1 MALDYE
7 LARMFA
13 KMTNDQGSRV
23 SEATVQGTV
32 KEYAGGMYVQLDGSD
47 LLTPVSS
54 TTGMKDGDRVNVMI
68 KDHSATVTGNTT
80 APSATKNDTDII
92 QGQLDDTVDQISE
105 FEIVLAGKVDTEVLN
120 AQIARI
126 DNLTADNVVIKESL
140 SATEANIKDLQA
152 ENVAISGQLDAF
164 EADIDNLHANMLTA
178 EAADL
183 KYATIE
189 NLEATDAK
197 IYNLEGTYA
206 EFEQTVTEKLT
217 ATDASIEN
225 LEATKLSAE
234 EADLKYANIDF
245 ANIGK
250 AAIEEF
256 FSKSGMIGD
265 LVVGE
270 GTITGHLVGVTISG
284 DLIEGNTIKADKL
297 VVLGEDG
304 LYYKLN
310 VNAETVSGQQ
320 TEYNSINGSI
330 ITANTITA
338 EKINVNDL
346 VAFDATIGGF
356 KITDSSIYSGVKE
369 SIDNTTRGIY
379 MDDTGQLV
387 FGDQSNYLKYFH
399 DTTDD
404 TWKLI
409 ISAGSI
415 KLGSSQK
422 DIETVIDETVTDKV
436 SDEVSDVA
444 SDISTEY
451 YKSTSA
457 TSLTGGS
464 WTSTAPTWSEGSYI
478 WTRTKTTKKD
488 GTSTYSDAVCITGNT
503 GDKGDKGDP
512 GDKGDK
518 GDPGDKGD
526 KGDPGDN
533 GTSVTVESTV
543 TEYQTSTNGTTPPTG
558 TWSTT
563 IPSVSAGSYLWTR
576 VTVTYSDDTVTTSYS
591 VARQGEDGAPGDDGI
606 DGVGI
611 DSTVVTY
618 QASSSQTET
627 PTGEWL
633 STIPELSANTPYL
646 WTRTVIT
653 YTDETSTTSYSVSS
667 TINGIDVVDT
677 VSGEGYVSIGE
688 NGGKKPYE
696 IVIYGKT
703 RQNLW
708 TNPATRT
715 WHGVTLTNNADGT
728 ITLDG
733 TCTANVWITTGNVY
747 NLKANT
753 TYTLSLDKAVQN
765 SGDARE
771 GFYVE
776 EYDADGAYLASY
788 AIQPGN
794 TSITFTMK
802 SNASKAYC
810 AFLAY
815 TGAVLSGTYRV
826 MLNEGT
832 EAEPW
837 CPPGLNSIESLDYI
851 SAGKNLLQPVD
862 GMDGYDLSGV
872 QVTRDNNMFSF
883 HGTAT
888 KSGGRTI
895 YFSKALLSP
904 GKYTFG
910 KFDAAPNVDVY
921 LSEVSTGTN
930 LCYTNG
936 QTVLEL
942 TEAKEVGLGFNL
954 VQGETSDYDGIRIQL
969 ERGESRTDYEPANV
983 TQATTI
989 PLQGYTLGSCPDGT
1003 RDELHIY
1010 RDGSRKLIK
1019 RTWRQTLTGT
1029 SASWIKYT
1037 PNTKWT
1043 TLSRSAMEK
1052 YVHKDCTDIGLASK
1066 ASFGDVLP
1074 PSPGCWGNS
1083 TRGYAF
1089 TQSDYPINAKFIYIN
1104 TPENDLELAKTWL
1117 TNNPLTVVYKLKDE
1131 IEINLD
1137 PIDLPEFNA
1146 ESAIAIFDSGIPGL
1160 IPDVDV
1166 TYWTKLGATVADAD
1180 SAASNAEDKID
1191 NLDVGATNLALYTD
1205 RPKTYIQDGVNNWF
1219 DNKDTTDTYR
1229 FGPRTSDLGLS
1240 LLKKSGEFTVSF
1252 DWAAVNVPKAF
1263 EFYVALENGNEA
1275 YQVFGSTY
1283 TMPKQAAVSGHF
1295 VTTSVPSAEQME
1307 WGRGFLFGGIGSGTN
1322 YPDFEITISNF
1333 KFEKG
1338 NKETTWSQ
1346 APEELASGEY
1356 VDDIEESLSSD
1367 IAGLEETISE
1377 AFINIDSINAKME
1390 FLVTDENGNSMMT
1403 QTSDGWTFNMSSIQ
1417 NTVDKAIEDIDTI
1430 HGDISSANKII
1441 NDTKNLVDDISQK
1454 TSYINLGQDESGSP
1468 CILLG
1473 DTASPFKLRI
1483 TNTSIDFM
1491 EGSDKIAYVTN
1502 RQLYIQSSVVTDE
1515 MSVGSLD
1522 QNTGKFE
1529 GFVWKKRA
1537 NGNMG
1542 LRWEG

>member
-250 AAIEEF
+250 AAIENF

-270 GTITGHLVGVTISG
+270 GTITGTLVGVTIKG
-284 DLIEGNTIKADKL
+284 DLIEGGTVVADKL
-297 VVLGEDG
+297 VIKGEDG

-310 VNAETVSGQQ
+310 TDGETVESSQ
-320 TEYNSINGSI
+320 TDYNSLNGSV
-330 ITANTITA
+330 ITAKSITA
-338 EKINVNDL
+338 TKISVDDL

-356 KITDSSIYSGVKE
+356 KITESSIYSGVKE
-369 SIDNTTRGIY
+369 SIDNTTRGIF
-379 MDDTGQLV
+379 MDDTGQMAL
-387 FGDQSNYLKYFH
+387 GDQSNYLKYFK
-399 DTTDD
+399 DTDGV
-404 TWKLI
+404 WKLI

-415 KLGSSQK
+415 KLGGSSK
-422 DIETVIDETVTDKV
+422 DIETAFDEINQKIENV
-436 SDEVSDVA
+436 
-444 SDISTEY
+444 
-451 YKSTSA
+451 
-457 TSLTGGS
+457 
-464 WTSTAPTWSEGSYI
+464 EGMSPI
-478 WTRTKTTKKD
+478 
-488 GTSTYSDAVCITGNT
+488 
-503 GDKGDKGDP
+503 
-512 GDKGDK
+512 
-518 GDPGDKGD
+518 
-526 KGDPGDN
+526 
-533 GTSVTVESTV
+533 E
-543 TEYQTSTNGTTPPTG
+543 
-558 TWSTT
+558 
-563 IPSVSAGSYLWTR
+563 
-576 VTVTYSDDTVTTSYS
+576 
-591 VARQGEDGAPGDDGI
+591 
-606 DGVGI
+606 
-611 DSTVVTY
+611 
-618 QASSSQTET
+618 
-627 PTGEWL
+627 
-633 STIPELSANTPYL
+633 
-646 WTRTVIT
+646 
-653 YTDETSTTSYSVSS
+653 
-667 TINGIDVVDT
+667 T
-677 VSGEGYVSIGE
+677 VSGEGYASIGE

-708 TNPATRT
+708 RNPVSVANYGVKLVETDGILSMSGTATST
-715 WHGVTLTNNADGT
+715 GAIVTPP
-728 ITLDG
+728 IYTL
-733 TCTANVWITTGNVY
+733 
-747 NLKANT
+747 KPNT
-753 TYTLSLDKAVQN
+753 TYYISLNAPPPAN
-765 SGDARE
+765 TGFHIYERDANNNITRTITVPSAGGSFTMSSSFAYVRF
-771 GFYVE
+771 GFYV
-776 EYDADGAYLASY
+776 
-788 AIQPGN
+788 N
-794 TSITFTMK
+794 
-802 SNASKAYC
+802 
-810 AFLAY
+810 
-815 TGAVLSGTYRV
+815 TGAVLSGSYRI
-826 MLNEGT
+826 MLNEGDKP
-832 EAEPW
+832 EPYCLRGLHSIGDVDYTSSGSNLA
-837 CPPGLNSIESLDYI
+837 CPVSGINSSHDLDFV
-851 SAGKNLLQPVD
+851 SHED
-862 GMDGYDLSGV
+862 GSFDLSGSYLDYTSIWRKATIKTLTPGETYSMNFTADS
-872 QVTRDNNMFSF
+872 VTGFTGAFFYVEWFHKNDQGNDVYYGSANILVNNGYGSF
-883 HGTAT
+883 TIPSDATSMVMSIYLAARNASYPVSGSIKGGRISIGKGTAFPEYS
-888 KSGGRTI
+888 KSTI
-895 YFSKALLSP
+895 N
-904 GKYTFG
+904 T
-910 KFDAAPNVDVY
+910 
-921 LSEVSTGTN
+921 
-930 LCYTNG
+930 
-936 QTVLEL
+936 
-942 TEAKEVGLGFNL
+942 
-954 VQGETSDYDGIRIQL
+954 
-969 ERGESRTDYEPANV
+969 
-983 TQATTI
+983 TTI
-989 PLQGYTLGSCPDGT
+989 PLQGNTLASVSDGT
-1003 RDELHIY
+1003 CDELHIY

-1019 RTWRQTLTGT
+1019 RTNDIVLKASNDSIYPGRDWIK
-1029 SASWIKYT
+1029 SASSFNGYYYSTYDSEYHSSNLDRSNIYSDNFKIVSKTGSNEYMTEPWYCMLDNTIAFSIPTSEVTTVAEFETWIDNN
-1037 PNTKWT
+1037 PQH
-1043 TLSRSAMEK
+1043 
-1052 YVHKDCTDIGLASK
+1052 V
-1066 ASFGDVLP
+1066 V
-1074 PSPGCWGNS
+1074 
-1083 TRGYAF
+1083 
-1089 TQSDYPINAKFIYIN
+1089 YP
-1104 TPENDLELAKTWL
+1104 LAK
-1117 TNNPLTVVYKLKDE
+1117 E
-1131 IEINLD
+1131 IEIELD

-1146 ESAIAIFDSGIPGL
+1146 ESAIAIFDSGISGL

-1166 TYWTKLGATVADAD
+1166 TYWTTSGATVADAD
-1180 SAASNAEDKID
+1180 STANNAENKID

-1205 RPKTYIQDGVNNWF
+1205 RPKTYIQSGANGWF
-1219 DNKDTTDTYR
+1219 TNKDTTDTYGL
-1229 FGPRTSDLGLS
+1229 GPRTSDLGLS
-1240 LLKKSGEFTVSF
+1240 LLKKGGEFTVSF

-1263 EFYVALENGNEA
+1263 EFYVALEYQNGS
-1275 YQVFGSTY
+1275 YKIFGSTY

-1356 VDDIEESLSSD
+1356 VDDIEESISSD

-1430 HGDISSANKII
+1430 HGDLSSANKII

-1515 MSVGSLD
+1515 MRVGSLD
-1522 QNTGKFE
+1522 QNTGRFE

>member
-164 EADIDNLHANMLTA
+164 ESDIDNLHANMLTA

-250 AAIEEF
+250 AAIENF

-270 GTITGHLVGVTISG
+270 GTITGTLVGVTIKG
-284 DLIEGNTIKADKL
+284 DLIEGGTVVADKL
-297 VVLGEDG
+297 VIKGEDG

-310 VNAETVSGQQ
+310 TDGETVESSQ
-320 TEYNSINGSI
+320 TDYNSLNGSV
-330 ITANTITA
+330 ITAKSITA
-338 EKINVNDL
+338 TKISVDDL

-356 KITDSSIYSGVKE
+356 KITESSIYSGVKE
-369 SIDNTTRGIY
+369 SIDNTTRGIF
-379 MDDTGQLV
+379 MDDTGQMAL
-387 FGDQSNYLKYFH
+387 GDQSNYLKYFK
-399 DTTDD
+399 DTDGV
-404 TWKLI
+404 WKLI

-415 KLGSSQK
+415 KLGGSSK
-422 DIETVIDETVTDKV
+422 DIET
-436 SDEVSDVA
+436 
-444 SDISTEY
+444 
-451 YKSTSA
+451 
-457 TSLTGGS
+457 
-464 WTSTAPTWSEGSYI
+464 
-478 WTRTKTTKKD
+478 
-488 GTSTYSDAVCITGNT
+488 
-503 GDKGDKGDP
+503 
-512 GDKGDK
+512 
-518 GDPGDKGD
+518 
-526 KGDPGDN
+526 
-533 GTSVTVESTV
+533 
-543 TEYQTSTNGTTPPTG
+543 
-558 TWSTT
+558 
-563 IPSVSAGSYLWTR
+563 
-576 VTVTYSDDTVTTSYS
+576 
-591 VARQGEDGAPGDDGI
+591 
-606 DGVGI
+606 
-611 DSTVVTY
+611 
-618 QASSSQTET
+618 
-627 PTGEWL
+627 
-633 STIPELSANTPYL
+633 
-646 WTRTVIT
+646 
-653 YTDETSTTSYSVSS
+653 
-667 TINGIDVVDT
+667 
-677 VSGEGYVSIGE
+677 
-688 NGGKKPYE
+688 
-696 IVIYGKT
+696 
-703 RQNLW
+703 
-708 TNPATRT
+708 
-715 WHGVTLTNNADGT
+715 
-728 ITLDG
+728 
-733 TCTANVWITTGNVY
+733 
-747 NLKANT
+747 
-753 TYTLSLDKAVQN
+753 
-765 SGDARE
+765 
-771 GFYVE
+771 
-776 EYDADGAYLASY
+776 
-788 AIQPGN
+788 
-794 TSITFTMK
+794 
-802 SNASKAYC
+802 
-810 AFLAY
+810 AF
-815 TGAVLSGTYRV
+815 
-826 MLNEGT
+826 
-832 EAEPW
+832 
-837 CPPGLNSIESLDYI
+837 
-851 SAGKNLLQPVD
+851 
-862 GMDGYDLSGV
+862 
-872 QVTRDNNMFSF
+872 
-883 HGTAT
+883 
-888 KSGGRTI
+888 
-895 YFSKALLSP
+895 
-904 GKYTFG
+904 
-910 KFDAAPNVDVY
+910 
-921 LSEVSTGTN
+921 
-930 LCYTNG
+930 
-936 QTVLEL
+936 
-942 TEAKEVGLGFNL
+942 
-954 VQGETSDYDGIRIQL
+954 
-969 ERGESRTDYEPANV
+969 
-983 TQATTI
+983 
-989 PLQGYTLGSCPDGT
+989 
-1003 RDELHIY
+1003 
-1010 RDGSRKLIK
+1010 
-1019 RTWRQTLTGT
+1019 
-1029 SASWIKYT
+1029 
-1037 PNTKWT
+1037 
-1043 TLSRSAMEK
+1043 
-1052 YVHKDCTDIGLASK
+1052 
-1066 ASFGDVLP
+1066 
-1074 PSPGCWGNS
+1074 
-1083 TRGYAF
+1083 
-1089 TQSDYPINAKFIYIN
+1089 
-1104 TPENDLELAKTWL
+1104 
-1117 TNNPLTVVYKLKDE
+1117 DE
-1131 IEINLD
+1131 INQKIEN
-1137 PIDLPEFNA
+1137 
-1146 ESAIAIFDSGIPGL
+1146 
-1160 IPDVDV
+1160 
-1166 TYWTKLGATVADAD
+1166 
-1180 SAASNAEDKID
+1180 KID

-1205 RPKTYIQDGVNNWF
+1205 RPKTYIQSGANGWF
-1219 DNKDTTDTYR
+1219 TNKDTTDTYGL
-1229 FGPRTSDLGLS
+1229 GPRTSDLGLS
-1240 LLKKSGEFTVSF
+1240 LLKKGGEFTVSF
-1252 DWAAVNVPKAF
+1252 DWAAVNVPKEF
-1263 EFYVALENGNEA
+1263 EFYVALEYQNGS
-1275 YQVFGSTY
+1275 YKTFGSTY

-1295 VTTSVPSAEQME
+1295 VTTSVPSADQME

-1356 VDDIEESLSSD
+1356 VDDIEESISSD

-1430 HGDISSANKII
+1430 HGDLSSANKII

-1515 MSVGSLD
+1515 MRVGSLD
-1522 QNTGKFE
+1522 QNTGRFE

>member
-152 ENVAISGQLDAF
+152 ENVTISGQLDAF

-250 AAIEEF
+250 AAIENF

-270 GTITGHLVGVTISG
+270 GTITGTLVGVTIKG
-284 DLIEGNTIKADKL
+284 DLIEGGTVVADKL
-297 VVLGEDG
+297 VIKGEDG

-310 VNAETVSGQQ
+310 TDGETIESSQ
-320 TEYNSINGSI
+320 TDYNSLNGSV
-330 ITANTITA
+330 ITAKSITA
-338 EKINVNDL
+338 TKISVDDL

-356 KITDSSIYSGVKE
+356 KITESSIYSGVKE
-369 SIDNTTRGIY
+369 SIDNTTRGIF
-379 MDDTGQLV
+379 MDDTGQMAL
-387 FGDQSNYLKYFH
+387 GDQSNYLKYFK
-399 DTTDD
+399 DTDGV
-404 TWKLI
+404 WKLI

-415 KLGSSQK
+415 KLGGSSK
-422 DIETVIDETVTDKV
+422 DIETAFDEINQKIENV
-436 SDEVSDVA
+436 
-444 SDISTEY
+444 
-451 YKSTSA
+451 
-457 TSLTGGS
+457 
-464 WTSTAPTWSEGSYI
+464 EGS
-478 WTRTKTTKKD
+478 
-488 GTSTYSDAVCITGNT
+488 
-503 GDKGDKGDP
+503 
-512 GDKGDK
+512 
-518 GDPGDKGD
+518 
-526 KGDPGDN
+526 
-533 GTSVTVESTV
+533 
-543 TEYQTSTNGTTPPTG
+543 
-558 TWSTT
+558 
-563 IPSVSAGSYLWTR
+563 
-576 VTVTYSDDTVTTSYS
+576 
-591 VARQGEDGAPGDDGI
+591 API
-606 DGVGI
+606 
-611 DSTVVTY
+611 
-618 QASSSQTET
+618 E
-627 PTGEWL
+627 
-633 STIPELSANTPYL
+633 
-646 WTRTVIT
+646 
-653 YTDETSTTSYSVSS
+653 
-667 TINGIDVVDT
+667 T

-708 TNPATRT
+708 VNPYGTKN
-715 WHGVTLTNNADGT
+715 GVTVTNNANGT
-728 ITLDG
+728 MTVSG
-733 TCTANVWITTGNVY
+733 TATSEANIFQSSRY
-747 NLKANT
+747 NLKPGS
-753 TYTLSLDKAVQN
+753 TYTLSVDSLVSGLSGALSSYGFLVQSYNGATWKNLGAVGV
-765 SGDARE
+765 SE
-771 GFYVE
+771 
-776 EYDADGAYLASY
+776 
-788 AIQPGN
+788 
-794 TSITFTMK
+794 TSKTFTVPTDSVFTSRVFVVPSGK
-802 SNASKAYC
+802 S
-810 AFLAY
+810 
-815 TGAVLSGTYRV
+815 VSGTYRV

-837 CPPGLNSIESLDYI
+837 CPPGLNSIGDLDYVYGIGNTGNVASIASWSLNGITVSAMDSDGWMTI
-851 SAGKNLLQPVD
+851 SGTSTSSSPFGGGATVIINRPPKGLKISVALEGTSNQHVYMGVNYRVAGQEKSTNAYVGSSAYPIED
-862 GMDGYDLSGV
+862 
-872 QVTRDNNMFSF
+872 SF
-883 HGTAT
+883 VVGDCWDSIIIFIGILGTANG
-888 KSGGRTI
+888 KSINLKVRPVFTFGDKPQYVPSSYSSFIRN
-895 YFSKALLSP
+895 SKA
-904 GKYTFG
+904 
-910 KFDAAPNVDVY
+910 
-921 LSEVSTGTN
+921 
-930 LCYTNG
+930 
-936 QTVLEL
+936 
-942 TEAKEVGLGFNL
+942 
-954 VQGETSDYDGIRIQL
+954 
-969 ERGESRTDYEPANV
+969 
-983 TQATTI
+983 I

-1019 RTWRQTLTGT
+1019 RTWRQTITGT
-1029 SASWIKYT
+1029 SAAWTKYT

-1043 TLSRSAMEK
+1043 TLSQSVMEK

-1066 ASFGDVLP
+1066 ASFGDILP

-1089 TQSDYPINAKFIYIN
+1089 TPSSYPTYAKFIYIN

-1131 IEINLD
+1131 IEIELD

-1146 ESAIAIFDSGIPGL
+1146 ESAIAIFDSGISGL
-1160 IPDVDV
+1160 IPDIDV
-1166 TYWTKLGATVADAD
+1166 TYWTTSGATIADAD
-1180 SAASNAEDKID
+1180 SAANNAEDKID
-1191 NLDVGATNLALYTD
+1191 NLDVGATNLALHTD
-1205 RPKTYIQDGVNNWF
+1205 RPKTYIQAGTNNWF
-1219 DNKDTTDTYR
+1219 TNKDTTDAYIY
-1229 FGPRTSDLGLS
+1229 GPRTSDLGLS
-1240 LLKKSGEFTVSF
+1240 LLKKGGEFTVSF

-1263 EFYVALENGNEA
+1263 EFYVALENRNGA
-1275 YQVFGSTY
+1275 YHDFGSTY

-1356 VDDIEESLSSD
+1356 VDDIEESISSD
-1367 IAGLEETISE
+1367 IAGLEETMNE
-1377 AFINIDSINAKME
+1377 VFINIDSINAKME
-1390 FLVTDENGNSMMT
+1390 FLVTDEDGNSMMT

-1454 TSYINLGQDESGSP
+1454 TAYINLGQDDSGSP

-1515 MSVGSLD
+1515 MRVGSLD

>member
-80 APSATKNDTDII
+80 APSATKDDTDII
-92 QGQLDDTVDQISE
+92 QGQLDDTIDQISE

-152 ENVAISGQLDAF
+152 ENVTISGQLDAF

-250 AAIEEF
+250 AAIENF

-270 GTITGHLVGVTISG
+270 GTITGTLVGVTIKG
-284 DLIEGNTIKADKL
+284 DLIEGGTVVADKL
-297 VVLGEDG
+297 VIKGEDG

-310 VNAETVSGQQ
+310 TDGETVESSQ
-320 TEYNSINGSI
+320 TDYNSLNGSV
-330 ITANTITA
+330 ITAKSITA
-338 EKINVNDL
+338 TKISVDDL

-356 KITDSSIYSGVKE
+356 KITESSIYSGVKE
-369 SIDNTTRGIY
+369 SIDNTTRGIF
-379 MDDTGQLV
+379 MDDTGQMAL
-387 FGDQSNYLKYFH
+387 GDQSNYLKYFK
-399 DTTDD
+399 DTDGV
-404 TWKLI
+404 WKLI

-415 KLGSSQK
+415 KLGGSSK
-422 DIETVIDETVTDKV
+422 DIET
-436 SDEVSDVA
+436 
-444 SDISTEY
+444 
-451 YKSTSA
+451 
-457 TSLTGGS
+457 
-464 WTSTAPTWSEGSYI
+464 
-478 WTRTKTTKKD
+478 
-488 GTSTYSDAVCITGNT
+488 
-503 GDKGDKGDP
+503 
-512 GDKGDK
+512 
-518 GDPGDKGD
+518 
-526 KGDPGDN
+526 
-533 GTSVTVESTV
+533 
-543 TEYQTSTNGTTPPTG
+543 
-558 TWSTT
+558 
-563 IPSVSAGSYLWTR
+563 
-576 VTVTYSDDTVTTSYS
+576 
-591 VARQGEDGAPGDDGI
+591 
-606 DGVGI
+606 
-611 DSTVVTY
+611 
-618 QASSSQTET
+618 
-627 PTGEWL
+627 
-633 STIPELSANTPYL
+633 
-646 WTRTVIT
+646 
-653 YTDETSTTSYSVSS
+653 
-667 TINGIDVVDT
+667 
-677 VSGEGYVSIGE
+677 
-688 NGGKKPYE
+688 
-696 IVIYGKT
+696 
-703 RQNLW
+703 
-708 TNPATRT
+708 
-715 WHGVTLTNNADGT
+715 
-728 ITLDG
+728 
-733 TCTANVWITTGNVY
+733 
-747 NLKANT
+747 
-753 TYTLSLDKAVQN
+753 
-765 SGDARE
+765 
-771 GFYVE
+771 
-776 EYDADGAYLASY
+776 
-788 AIQPGN
+788 
-794 TSITFTMK
+794 
-802 SNASKAYC
+802 
-810 AFLAY
+810 AF
-815 TGAVLSGTYRV
+815 
-826 MLNEGT
+826 
-832 EAEPW
+832 
-837 CPPGLNSIESLDYI
+837 
-851 SAGKNLLQPVD
+851 
-862 GMDGYDLSGV
+862 
-872 QVTRDNNMFSF
+872 
-883 HGTAT
+883 
-888 KSGGRTI
+888 
-895 YFSKALLSP
+895 
-904 GKYTFG
+904 
-910 KFDAAPNVDVY
+910 
-921 LSEVSTGTN
+921 
-930 LCYTNG
+930 
-936 QTVLEL
+936 
-942 TEAKEVGLGFNL
+942 
-954 VQGETSDYDGIRIQL
+954 
-969 ERGESRTDYEPANV
+969 
-983 TQATTI
+983 
-989 PLQGYTLGSCPDGT
+989 
-1003 RDELHIY
+1003 
-1010 RDGSRKLIK
+1010 
-1019 RTWRQTLTGT
+1019 
-1029 SASWIKYT
+1029 
-1037 PNTKWT
+1037 
-1043 TLSRSAMEK
+1043 
-1052 YVHKDCTDIGLASK
+1052 
-1066 ASFGDVLP
+1066 
-1074 PSPGCWGNS
+1074 
-1083 TRGYAF
+1083 
-1089 TQSDYPINAKFIYIN
+1089 
-1104 TPENDLELAKTWL
+1104 
-1117 TNNPLTVVYKLKDE
+1117 DE
-1131 IEINLD
+1131 INQKIEN
-1137 PIDLPEFNA
+1137 
-1146 ESAIAIFDSGIPGL
+1146 
-1160 IPDVDV
+1160 
-1166 TYWTKLGATVADAD
+1166 
-1180 SAASNAEDKID
+1180 KID

-1205 RPKTYIQDGVNNWF
+1205 RPKTYIQSGANNWF
-1219 DNKDTTDTYR
+1219 TNKDTTDTYGY
-1229 FGPRTSDLGLS
+1229 GPRTSDLGLS
-1240 LLKKSGEFTVSF
+1240 LLKKGGEFTVSF

-1263 EFYVALENGNEA
+1263 EFYVALEYQNGS
-1275 YQVFGSTY
+1275 YKTFGSTY

-1295 VTTSVPSAEQME
+1295 VTTAVPSADQME

-1346 APEELASGEY
+1346 APEELISGEY

-1417 NTVDKAIEDIDTI
+1417 NTVDKAFEDIDTI

-1454 TSYINLGQDESGSP
+1454 TAYINLGQDESGSP

-1515 MSVGSLD
+1515 MRVGSLD